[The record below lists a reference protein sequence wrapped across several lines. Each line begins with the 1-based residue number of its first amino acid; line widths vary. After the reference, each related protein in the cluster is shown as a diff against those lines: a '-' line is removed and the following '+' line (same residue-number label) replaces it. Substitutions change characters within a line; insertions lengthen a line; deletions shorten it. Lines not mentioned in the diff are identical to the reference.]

1 MARIA
6 RVVVPGMPHH
16 ITQRGNRR
24 QMTFFNDDDYHA
36 YLELMA
42 HWCRQCHVDIW
53 AYCLMPN
60 HVHLIAV
67 PESEAALRQAI
78 GEAHRR
84 YTRRI
89 NFRERWRGHL
99 WQGRFASFVM
109 DEPYLLAAARYI
121 ELNPVRA
128 RLALAAGQFRWSSAA
143 AHLAGKDDP
152 LVKVSP
158 LLNLVGD
165 WRALL
170 NSGLTVE
177 EMQLLRQ
184 HERTGRPLG
193 AQPFLE
199 RVEEAVGRVLR
210 RLKPG
215 PKTGSRR
222 N

>member
-1 MARIA
+1 
-6 RVVVPGMPHH
+6 
-16 ITQRGNRR
+16 
-24 QMTFFNDDDYHA
+24 
-36 YLELMA
+36 
-42 HWCRQCHVDIW
+42 
-53 AYCLMPN
+53 
-60 HVHLIAV
+60 
-67 PESEAALRQAI
+67 
-78 GEAHRR
+78 
-84 YTRRI
+84 
-89 NFRERWRGHL
+89 
-99 WQGRFASFVM
+99 M

-215 PKTGSRR
+215 PKAGSRR